1 MNPKSS
7 EEMKEAEAEGED
19 SDDSLDGSNF
29 LGDQNPQSQE
39 GAEMDIELDQVESI
53 FNDGLKLYCFEYRR
67 FKSEVEELKE
77 QLNNANKGQDLGPI
91 IRELGLPEEADVSV
105 VVTKLKELNGQ
116 KQQNENQLSEARED
130 LEGKV
135 TNLEEE
141 NDLLKA

>member
-1 MNPKSS
+1 
-7 EEMKEAEAEGED
+7 
-19 SDDSLDGSNF
+19 
-29 LGDQNPQSQE
+29 
-39 GAEMDIELDQVESI
+39 MDIELDQVESI

-116 KQQNENQLSEARED
+116 KQ
-130 LEGKV
+130 
-135 TNLEEE
+135 
-141 NDLLKA
+141 